1 MGVQFTTALM
11 PSLASENV
19 VTFEEKIV
27 FGRKE
32 NHATWSAVLHLLQRA
47 GLQHTALHHQRFL
60 DKVTLRNVKIVALHS
75 LGALLH

>member
-32 NHATWSAVLHLLQRA
+32 NHQNLVSSVASLAARWSP
-47 GLQHTALHHQRFL
+47 TYSTPPSTFL
-60 DKVTLRNVKIVALHS
+60 GQGDTP
-75 LGALLH
+75 